1 MRKKR
6 IDTKIFIESSQ
17 IEIDRAIGKGT
28 YGEVFLATLVGQQ
41 VAVKRYVKKN
51 GFRNRHIARFLE

>member
-17 IEIDRAIGKGT
+17 IEIDMAIGKGT

>member
-17 IEIDRAIGKGT
+17 IEIDRTIGKGT